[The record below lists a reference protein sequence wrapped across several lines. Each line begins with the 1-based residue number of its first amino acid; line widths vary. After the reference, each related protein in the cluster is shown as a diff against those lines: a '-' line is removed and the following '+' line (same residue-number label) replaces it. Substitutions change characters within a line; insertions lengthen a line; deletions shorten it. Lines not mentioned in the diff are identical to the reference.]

1 MINAYN
7 SITYISL
14 NNQSCMSG
22 PNLIYLNPDECN
34 PGLDYFPS
42 MVNSDR
48 CIESYTFDDPSTVIF
63 VPSKTECVNLSVFNI
78 VMRIND

>member
-34 PGLDYFPS
+34 PGLDYFPF

-48 CIESYTFDDPSTVIF
+48 SNVIF